1 MWMKA
6 TEGAD
11 GTVFYID
18 RDSIKKEGSL
28 IRVWELQDLKTKGP
42 LEEKSRRVL
51 VEYDSK
57 NERRR
62 VLSFSFHG
70 ESMGAGVTLKS
81 DQTPGKWTM
90 VVPNTTAAVVF
101 QVASA
106 LKRPVG
112 KTSALPPPPPPP
124 PPPTP
129 SDGSTQLI
137 SEGDK
142 ELNSSSSE
150 PPGGDKNDESA
161 VSSKSPEQPETN
173 DK

>member
-28 IRVWELQDLKTKGP
+28 IRVWELQDLKAKGP

-90 VVPNTTAAVVF
+90 VAPNTTAAVVF

-124 PPPTP
+124 A
-129 SDGSTQLI
+129 SDGSAQPV

-142 ELNSSSSE
+142 ELNASSSE
-150 PPGGDKNDESA
+150 PSQREKTDKSA
-161 VSSKSPEQPETN
+161 ASSENPAQPETN
-173 DK
+173 NK

>member
-18 RDSIKKEGSL
+18 RDSIKKEGAL
-28 IRVWELQDLKTKGP
+28 IRVWELQDLKAKGP

-112 KTSALPPPPPPP
+112 KTSALPPPPPP
-124 PPPTP
+124 TP
-129 SDGSTQLI
+129 SDGSTQPM

-142 ELNSSSSE
+142 ELNASSSE
-150 PPGGDKNDESA
+150 SPGEDKSNESA
-161 VSSKSPEQPETN
+161 ASSENPAQPETN
-173 DK
+173 NK

>member
-18 RDSIKKEGSL
+18 RDSIKKEGAL
-28 IRVWELQDLKTKGP
+28 IRVWELQDLKAKGP

-90 VVPNTTAAVVF
+90 VAPNTTAAVVF

-112 KTSALPPPPPPP
+112 KTSALPPPP

>member
-18 RDSIKKEGSL
+18 RDSIKKEGAL
-28 IRVWELQDLKTKGP
+28 IRVWELQDLKAKGP

-81 DQTPGKWTM
+81 DQTPG
-90 VVPNTTAAVVF
+90 NTERNGIKKKRLAMRVQRMMIPDYFLRKIGVCTRI
-101 QVASA
+101 A
-106 LKRPVG
+106 L
-112 KTSALPPPPPPP
+112 
-124 PPPTP
+124 
-129 SDGSTQLI
+129 
-137 SEGDK
+137 
-142 ELNSSSSE
+142 LN
-150 PPGGDKNDESA
+150 
-161 VSSKSPEQPETN
+161 TIIHYL
-173 DK
+173 

>member
-28 IRVWELQDLKTKGP
+28 IRVWELQDLKAKGP

-90 VVPNTTAAVVF
+90 VAPNTTAAVVF

-124 PPPTP
+124 P
-129 SDGSTQLI
+129 SDGAAQPG
-137 SEGDK
+137 SEGDN
-142 ELNSSSSE
+142 ELNASSPE
-150 PPGGDKNDESA
+150 PPQGERTDESA
-161 VSSKSPEQPETN
+161 ASLGNPAQPETKN
-173 DK
+173 K

>member
-1 MWMKA
+1 MKA

-28 IRVWELQDLKTKGP
+28 IRVWELQDLKAKGP

-70 ESMGAGVTLKS
+70 DAMGAGVTLKS

-90 VVPNTTAAVVF
+90 VAPNTTAAVVF

-106 LKRPVG
+106 LKRPMG
-112 KTSALPPPPPPP
+112 KASALPPPPPPP
-124 PPPTP
+124 PPPQTQSSSTTQP
-129 SDGSTQLI
+129 AGQGDQRKDETSTHADGESNVDGSKPDSDAT
-137 SEGDK
+137 
-142 ELNSSSSE
+142 
-150 PPGGDKNDESA
+150 
-161 VSSKSPEQPETN
+161 EQPPTDN
-173 DK
+173 K

>member
-70 ESMGAGVTLKS
+70 ESKGAGVTLKS

-124 PPPTP
+124 PQREQA
-129 SDGSTQLI
+129 SDGSTPTIL
-137 SEGDK
+137 EGGK
-142 ELNSSSSE
+142 ELNDSSE
-150 PPGGDKNDESA
+150 PLEGNKNDQSA
-161 VSSKSPEQPETN
+161 SSNNSVQPKT
-173 DK
+173 DT

>member
-18 RDSIKKEGSL
+18 RDSIKKEGAL
-28 IRVWELQDLKTKGP
+28 IRVWELQDLKAKGP

-90 VVPNTTAAVVF
+90 VAPNTTAAVVF

-124 PPPTP
+124 STP
-129 SDGSTQLI
+129 SDGSTQPT
-137 SEGDK
+137 SEGDR
-142 ELNSSSSE
+142 ELNASSSE
-150 PPGGDKNDESA
+150 PPGEDKSDGSA
-161 VSSKSPEQPETN
+161 ASSENPTQPETN
-173 DK
+173 NK

>member
-18 RDSIKKEGSL
+18 RDSIKKEGAL
-28 IRVWELQDLKTKGP
+28 IRVWELQDLKAKGP

-124 PPPTP
+124 PTP
-129 SDGSTQLI
+129 SDGTTQTI
-137 SEGDK
+137 MEGDK
-142 ELNSSSSE
+142 ELNASSSE
-150 PPGGDKNDESA
+150 SPGGDKNDDSA
-161 VSSKSPEQPETN
+161 ASPENSTQPETN
-173 DK
+173 NK

>member
-18 RDSIKKEGSL
+18 RDSIKKEGAL
-28 IRVWELQDLKTKGP
+28 IRVWELQDLKAKGP

-70 ESMGAGVTLKS
+70 ESFVSRYFSLERRTAQRAGVIVRATSKLA
-81 DQTPGKWTM
+81 
-90 VVPNTTAAVVF
+90 PNA
-101 QVASA
+101 
-106 LKRPVG
+106 
-112 KTSALPPPPPPP
+112 
-124 PPPTP
+124 
-129 SDGSTQLI
+129 
-137 SEGDK
+137 
-142 ELNSSSSE
+142 
-150 PPGGDKNDESA
+150 
-161 VSSKSPEQPETN
+161 
-173 DK
+173 

>member
-18 RDSIKKEGSL
+18 RDSIKKEGAL
-28 IRVWELQDLKTKGP
+28 IRVWELQDLKAKGP

-124 PPPTP
+124 PTP
-129 SDGSTQLI
+129 SDGSTQPM

-142 ELNSSSSE
+142 ELNASSSE
-150 PPGGDKNDESA
+150 PPGGDKNDESVA
-161 VSSKSPEQPETN
+161 SSKSPEQPETN

>member
-28 IRVWELQDLKTKGP
+28 IRVWELQDLKAKGP

-90 VVPNTTAAVVF
+90 VAPNTTAAVVF

-124 PPPTP
+124 PAT
-129 SDGSTQLI
+129 SDGSNQST

-142 ELNSSSSE
+142 ELNASSSE
-150 PPGGDKNDESA
+150 LPGENKNDESA
-161 VSSKSPEQPETN
+161 ASSENPAQPETN
-173 DK
+173 NK

>member
-18 RDSIKKEGSL
+18 RDSIKKEGAL
-28 IRVWELQDLKTKGP
+28 IRVWELQDLKAKGP

-124 PPPTP
+124 PTP
-129 SDGSTQLI
+129 SDGSTQPM

-142 ELNSSSSE
+142 ELNASSSE
-150 PPGGDKNDESA
+150 SPGEDKNDESVA
-161 VSSKSPEQPETN
+161 SSENSAQSETN
-173 DK
+173 NK

>member
-1 MWMKA
+1 M
-6 TEGAD
+6 
-11 GTVFYID
+11 
-18 RDSIKKEGSL
+18 
-28 IRVWELQDLKTKGP
+28 
-42 LEEKSRRVL
+42 

-90 VVPNTTAAVVF
+90 VAPNTTAAVVF

-124 PPPTP
+124 PPLMA
-129 SDGSTQLI
+129 QHNL

-142 ELNSSSSE
+142 ELNASSSE
-150 PPGGDKNDESA
+150 PPREIKMTSQQLAQRTSAARDK
-161 VSSKSPEQPETN
+161 Q
-173 DK
+173 

>member
-28 IRVWELQDLKTKGP
+28 IRVWELQDLKAKGP
-42 LEEKSRRVL
+42 LDEKSRRVL

-90 VVPNTTAAVVF
+90 VAPNTTAAVVF

-124 PPPTP
+124 P
-129 SDGSTQLI
+129 SDGSVQPG
-137 SEGDK
+137 SEGNK
-142 ELNSSSSE
+142 ELNASSSE
-150 PPGGDKNDESA
+150 PSQGEKTDESA
-161 VSSKSPEQPETN
+161 ASSENPAQPETN
-173 DK
+173 NK

>member
-28 IRVWELQDLKTKGP
+28 IRVWELQDLKAKGP

-90 VVPNTTAAVVF
+90 VAPNTTAAVVF

-124 PPPTP
+124 P
-129 SDGSTQLI
+129 SDGSAQPV

-142 ELNSSSSE
+142 ELNASSSE
-150 PPGGDKNDESA
+150 SPQGEKTDESA
-161 VSSKSPEQPETN
+161 ASSENPAQPETN
-173 DK
+173 NK

>member
-1 MWMKA
+1 MKA

-28 IRVWELQDLKTKGP
+28 IRVWELQDLKAKGP

-90 VVPNTTAAVVF
+90 VAPNTTAAVVF

-124 PPPTP
+124 P
-129 SDGSTQLI
+129 SDISAQPV

-142 ELNSSSSE
+142 ELNASSSE
-150 PPGGDKNDESA
+150 PPRGEKTDESA
-161 VSSKSPEQPETN
+161 ASSEDPAQSETN
-173 DK
+173 NK

>member
-28 IRVWELQDLKTKGP
+28 IRVWELQDLKSKGP

-90 VVPNTTAAVVF
+90 VAPNTTAAVVF

-124 PPPTP
+124 PSNSSAQPV
-129 SDGSTQLI
+129 

-142 ELNSSSSE
+142 ELNASSSE
-150 PPGGDKNDESA
+150 PPQGEKTDESA
-161 VSSKSPEQPETN
+161 ANLENPAQPETN
-173 DK
+173 NK

>member
-18 RDSIKKEGSL
+18 RDSIKKEGAL
-28 IRVWELQDLKTKGP
+28 IRVWELQDLKAKGP

-112 KTSALPPPPPPP
+112 KTSALPPPPP
-124 PPPTP
+124 TP
-129 SDGSTQLI
+129 SDGSTQPI
-137 SEGDK
+137 SEGEK
-142 ELNSSSSE
+142 ELNAPSSK
-150 PPGGDKNDESA
+150 PPGGDKNDESVA
-161 VSSKSPEQPETN
+161 SSKSPEQPETN

>member
-1 MWMKA
+1 M
-6 TEGAD
+6 
-11 GTVFYID
+11 
-18 RDSIKKEGSL
+18 
-28 IRVWELQDLKTKGP
+28 QDLKAKGP

-81 DQTPGKWTM
+81 DQTRKWTM
-90 VVPNTTAAVVF
+90 VAPNTTAAVVF

-124 PPPTP
+124 P

-150 PPGGDKNDESA
+150 PSDGDKNDESA

>member
-28 IRVWELQDLKTKGP
+28 IRVWELQDLKAKGP

-90 VVPNTTAAVVF
+90 VAPNTTAAVVF

-124 PPPTP
+124 PPP
-129 SDGSTQLI
+129 SAGSAQPV
-137 SEGDK
+137 SEGNK
-142 ELNSSSSE
+142 ELNASSSE
-150 PPGGDKNDESA
+150 PPHGEKTDESA
-161 VSSKSPEQPETN
+161 ASSENPAQPETN
-173 DK
+173 NK

>member
-28 IRVWELQDLKTKGP
+28 IRVWELQDLKAKGP

-90 VVPNTTAAVVF
+90 VAPNTTAAVVF

-124 PPPTP
+124 PTL
-129 SDGSTQLI
+129 SDGSTQPQ

-142 ELNSSSSE
+142 ELNASSSE
-150 PPGGDKNDESA
+150 PPRGVKNDESA
-161 VSSKSPEQPETN
+161 ASSENRAQPETN
-173 DK
+173 NK

>member
-18 RDSIKKEGSL
+18 RDSIKKEGAL
-28 IRVWELQDLKTKGP
+28 IRVWELQDLKAKGP

-51 VEYDSK
+51 IEYDSK

-112 KTSALPPPPPPP
+112 KTSALPPPPPP
-124 PPPTP
+124 TP
-129 SDGSTQLI
+129 SDGSTQPI
-137 SEGDK
+137 SEGEK
-142 ELNSSSSE
+142 ELNAPSSK
-150 PPGGDKNDESA
+150 PPGGDKNDESVA
-161 VSSKSPEQPETN
+161 SSKSPEQQEAN
-173 DK
+173 HK